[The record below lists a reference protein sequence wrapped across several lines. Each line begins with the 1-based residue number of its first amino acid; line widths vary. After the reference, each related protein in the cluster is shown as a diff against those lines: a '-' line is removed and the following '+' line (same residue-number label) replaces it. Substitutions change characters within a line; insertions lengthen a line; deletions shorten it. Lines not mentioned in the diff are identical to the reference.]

1 MNLNFHVL
9 KCGNLA
15 TFQVLKSHSWL
26 VGGQLVQNI
35 PTMAERSMATWGPG
49 HPLGGHSLC
58 PVGMEWSL
66 APPTRGWKHVGG
78 TTQKYPQT
86 WTNTGAQSKIPPVG
100 PLIQILLLTPG
111 ENFPERQQ
119 EPHPLV
125 CSPWRRSGTPPRTHG
140 FPPGM
145 VGREEEMDDP
155 RKCG

>member
-1 MNLNFHVL
+1 MSSNV
-9 KCGNLA
+9 
-15 TFQVLKSHSWL
+15 
-26 VGGQLVQNI
+26 
-35 PTMAERSMATWGPG
+35 ATWPHFKCSKATAGWLESSWCRTFPPWQKGLWLPG
-49 HPLGGHSLC
+49 AQVTLWGGHSLC
-58 PVGMEWSL
+58 PVGTEWSL